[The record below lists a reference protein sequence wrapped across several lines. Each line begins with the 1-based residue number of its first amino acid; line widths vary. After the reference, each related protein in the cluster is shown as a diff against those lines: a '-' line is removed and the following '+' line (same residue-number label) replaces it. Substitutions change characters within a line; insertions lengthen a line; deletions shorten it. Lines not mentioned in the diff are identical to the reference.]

1 MTRHFPT
8 LFILTVLSG
17 CAVGPDYRKP
27 SIPVPKQWNETTTT
41 SATSKTAQ
49 PDKWWQTFND
59 ATLNQLIT
67 DAIAANLDYK
77 VALERVK
84 DARAQRTVAFAAA
97 LPSVA
102 AKSTTSRRFNNT
114 SSAGQSGGTTSGGG
128 FGIGNQLINIFQI
141 GFDAQ
146 WELDFFGGIRR
157 AIEAAD
163 ATVDS
168 ELENSR
174 AVLVTLLGDVARNYI
189 ELRANQKLADIT
201 QNNLNNQR
209 DTQALTE
216 IRQQSGLT
224 TMLDV
229 AQAQAQADTTEAQLP
244 NYEASIQQS
253 IHALSV
259 LLGREPGAL
268 AVRLKPNVPIP
279 AVTQAV
285 IPDLPSEL
293 LQRRPDIRQAER
305 QMALANA
312 SVGIATA
319 ELYPKVNLA
328 AFLGLQNMRI
338 TDFTPVGKSWS
349 TAATITMPLLNW
361 GKINANIKSKKIQ
374 YEQTFLTYQ
383 STVLSAFKEVEDALI
398 AYRKEQERRQALA
411 NAVSANQLAVEL
423 AGERYQ
429 KGLTGFIDVL
439 QTQQALFQAESN
451 LADSDAKVSSNL
463 VALYKALGGGWQTE
477 PKADTENFKIRMF

>member
-1 MTRHFPT
+1 
-8 LFILTVLSG
+8 
-17 CAVGPDYRKP
+17 
-27 SIPVPKQWNETTTT
+27 
-41 SATSKTAQ
+41 
-49 PDKWWQTFND
+49 
-59 ATLNQLIT
+59 
-67 DAIAANLDYK
+67 
-77 VALERVK
+77 
-84 DARAQRTVAFAAA
+84 
-97 LPSVA
+97 
-102 AKSTTSRRFNNT
+102 
-114 SSAGQSGGTTSGGG
+114 
-128 FGIGNQLINIFQI
+128 
-141 GFDAQ
+141 
-146 WELDFFGGIRR
+146 
-157 AIEAAD
+157 
-163 ATVDS
+163 
-168 ELENSR
+168 
-174 AVLVTLLGDVARNYI
+174 
-189 ELRANQKLADIT
+189 
-201 QNNLNNQR
+201 
-209 DTQALTE
+209 LTE

-259 LLGREPGAL
+259 LVGREPGAL
-268 AVRLKPNVPIP
+268 AVRLKPNAPIP
-279 AVTQAV
+279 AVAQNV
-285 IPDLPSEL
+285 LPDLPSEL

-383 STVLSAFKEVEDALI
+383 SIVLSAFKEVEDALI
-398 AYRKEQERRQALA
+398 AYRKEQERRKALA

-463 VALYKALGGGWQTE
+463 VALYKVLGGGWQTE
-477 PKADTENFKIRMF
+477 PKADTENFKVRMF

>member
-67 DAIAANLDYK
+67 DAIAANMDYK

-128 FGIGNQLINIFQI
+128 FGIGNQLINIFQF

-189 ELRANQKLADIT
+189 ELRSNQKLADIT

-209 DTQALTE
+209 ETQALTE

-229 AQAQAQADTTEAQLP
+229 AQAQALADTTEAQLP

-268 AVRLKPNVPIP
+268 AVRLKPNAPIP

-398 AYRKEQERRQALA
+398 AYRKEQERRQTLA